1 MYFIYV
7 KGTLYMSKFEKL
19 VLGLLHCILYRLI
32 HTTKPG
38 DLHPLVMDILPSEK
52 RIMCE
57 VEQEIFS

>member
-1 MYFIYV
+1 
-7 KGTLYMSKFEKL
+7 MSKFEKL